1 MGVLV
6 PDQIPEMAEKMALS
20 RRFSDWKLDCYRAC
34 LDTEQEIQFAALTI
48 DLGSVKTIRGFAYTP
63 QNHNAEGMIER
74 GTVWVSQDKQN
85 WKKVEDF
92 MFGNLI
98 NDPTKRSCTFKNATE
113 ARYFKIQMTEG
124 TNRSEK
130 AAVAEVDIF

>member
-1 MGVLV
+1 MDKMDGMNYAPQGRPKPVV
-6 PDQIPEMAEKMALS
+6 GPDDFI
-20 RRFSDWKLDCYRAC
+20 FSAVRLDHGHIY
-34 LDTEQEIQFAALTI
+34 
-48 DLGSVKTIRGFAYTP
+48 
-63 QNHNAEGMIER
+63 GMVNGLLEAG
-74 GTVWVSQDKQN
+74 GTLKYVYDPDP
-85 WKKVEDF
+85 KKVEDF

-124 TNRSEK
+124 ANRSEK

>member
-1 MGVLV
+1 
-6 PDQIPEMAEKMALS
+6 
-20 RRFSDWKLDCYRAC
+20 
-34 LDTEQEIQFAALTI
+34 
-48 DLGSVKTIRGFAYTP
+48 
-63 QNHNAEGMIER
+63 MIER

-85 WKKVEDF
+85 WEKVEDF

-98 NDPTKRSCTFKNATE
+98 NDPTKRSCTFKKATE

-124 TNRSEK
+124 ANRSEK